1 MTRHPLSSIQRTLQV
16 SFALT
21 LGFATLVMGGVWISS
36 DQSLLE
42 HEAKRVLTARA
53 DIVGIAARPAL
64 LFSDRRLANKLLLG
78 LKSNTDITRMCLF
91 TADGKT
97 LADVIAT
104 GNEGASVRPVPFET
118 SDFHMLGNRMELYE
132 PIVSDGTPIG
142 VVYIESNLDT
152 LSNSERTSI
161 ITISLVMAFSLILAL
176 IIAMGLQRKITSP
189 IVSLARLMRR
199 ASEEQDYSQR
209 HSEVSNVREIDDLLS
224 GYNAMIQKVEEG
236 FVAIENSQ
244 RQLRESER
252 RFRIIAEATPL
263 PIIISRP
270 DELGSILFINRAALQ
285 LMADNH
291 HPQALTGTAML
302 YKNPGDRQRILE
314 LVSTQG
320 ALHAYELPLSKLDGS
335 TIWVELSI
343 VPIRFEDEPG
353 MFGTFVDITERRLV
367 QQTLANVNEEL
378 EKRVLDR
385 TLALQEANR
394 QLLASQKEIE
404 RAHNELQSTLD
415 NMLDTYYRFGPDGM
429 LAWTSK
435 SVQNLTG
442 YAPEEL
448 PSIPVDRIFA
458 EPADLRA
465 FRVAFE
471 RSNGSLINYE
481 TRLRRKD
488 GRVIWVSGSAKLIHK
503 PGKEQGGVEG
513 VIRDITAQIEAKE
526 QKADMERRMAHVQRL
541 ESLGVLAGGIAHD
554 FNNLLSAILGNAELM
569 RLKLDGESEVDKE
582 IGSITVSCERAADLC
597 RQMLAYS
604 GQGKTIVEAVN
615 LSELVEETAQLLD
628 VFVSKKTALDMR
640 LDPAL
645 PAVDADRTQLQQIV
659 MNLITNASEAIGDG
673 PGKVSILTRCIDAKA
688 DDLRSEYI
696 EDTPPPGRYI
706 CLEVR
711 DTGCGMDKATMH
723 RIFDPFFSTKFTGR
737 GLGMSAVL
745 GIVRSH
751 HGSIRINSRPGA
763 GTTIR
768 VLLPA
773 SPFQEQV
780 PAPRPDAK
788 RRDAKRPADN
798 EGQRPATV
806 LLVDDEH
813 MVRSIVKSILERMG
827 YTVLTAENGVE
838 CIEVF
843 RKFHKDVAVVLLDLT
858 MPLMDGRETF
868 HRLHAIDPDVKV
880 ILSSGYSRE
889 EAFQHFKDISP
900 AGFLQKPY
908 LSKPLQQAIRDVIG
922 RT

>member
-1 MTRHPLSSIQRTLQV
+1 MTHSPLSSIQRKLQI

-21 LGFATLVMGGVWISS
+21 LGFATLVIGGVWISS

-53 DIVGIAARPAL
+53 EVIGIAAKPAL
-64 LFSDRRLANKLLLG
+64 LFSDKRLAYKLLSG
-78 LKSNTDITRMCLF
+78 LESNADIARLSLF

-97 LADVIAT
+97 LASIVAR
-104 GNEGASVRPVPFET
+104 GNDGDTVRPVPFET
-118 SDFHMLGNRMELYE
+118 SDFRILGNHMELYE
-132 PIVSDGTPIG
+132 PILDNGSPIG

-152 LSNSERTSI
+152 LSSSERTSI
-161 ITISLVMAFSLILAL
+161 VTISLVMASSLVLALILAL
-176 IIAMGLQRKITSP
+176 GLQRKITSP
-189 IVSLARLMRR
+189 IVSLAGLMRR
-199 ASEEQDYSQR
+199 ASDEQDYSQR
-209 HSEVSNVREIDDLLS
+209 YSEASDVREINDLLS
-224 GYNAMIQKVEEG
+224 GYNTLIQKVEDG
-236 FVAIENSQ
+236 FVTIENSQ

-285 LMADNH
+285 LMADGH
-291 HPQALTGTAML
+291 HPQAVTGTSLL
-302 YKNPGDRQRILE
+302 YQNPEDRKRLLD
-314 LVSTQG
+314 LVTAQG
-320 ALHAYELPLSKLDGS
+320 SLHAYEMPLRKLDGS

-343 VPIRFEDEPG
+343 VPIRFEDEHG
-353 MFGTFVDITERRLV
+353 LFGTFVDITERRLV

-394 QLLASQKEIE
+394 QLVGSRKEIE
-404 RAHNELQSTLD
+404 RAHDELQSILD
-415 NMLDTYYRFGPDGM
+415 NMLDTYYRFGPDGT

-435 SVQNLTG
+435 SVQSLLG
-442 YAPEEL
+442 YTPEEL
-448 PSIPVDRIFA
+448 SSVPVERIFA
-458 EPADLRA
+458 DLAGLRA

-471 RSNGSLINYE
+471 RSQGSLINFE

-488 GRVIWVSGSAKLIHK
+488 GRVIWVSSSARLIHK
-503 PGKEQGGVEG
+503 PGREQGGVEG
-513 VIRDITAQIEAKE
+513 VIRDITTQIEAKE

-569 RLKLDGESEVDKE
+569 QLKLAAESGVEKE

-615 LSELVEETAQLLD
+615 ISDLVEETAQLLD
-628 VFVSKKTALDMR
+628 VFVSKNTTVNMQ
-640 LDPAL
+640 LDPKL
-645 PAVDADRTQLQQIV
+645 PAVEADRTQLQQIV
-659 MNLITNASEAIGDG
+659 MNLITNAAEAIGDESG
-673 PGKVSILTRCIDAKA
+673 RISISTACIEAKEH
-688 DDLRSEYI
+688 DLRSEFI
-696 EDTPPPGRYI
+696 EELPKSGRYV
-706 CLEVR
+706 CLDVK
-711 DTGCGMDKATMH
+711 DTGCGMDKATMQ
-723 RIFDPFFSTKFTGR
+723 RMFDPFFSTKFTGR

-751 HGSIRINSRPGA
+751 LGSIRISSRPGG
-763 GTTIR
+763 GTSIR
-768 VLLPA
+768 ILLPA
-773 SPFQEQV
+773 SAIQAQ
-780 PAPRPDAK
+780 A
-788 RRDAKRPADN
+788 RPAEPGPQQPDV
-798 EGQRPATV
+798 QPAADDTQQQPTILV
-806 LLVDDEH
+806 VDDER
-813 MVRSIVKSILERMG
+813 MVRSIVKAILKRMG

-838 CIEVF
+838 CVETF
-843 RKFHKDVAVVLLDLT
+843 RKFHKDIAVVLLDLT
-858 MPLMDGRETF
+858 MPRMDGRETF
-868 HRLHAIDPDVKV
+868 HQLHAIDPEVKV

-889 EAFQHFKDISP
+889 EAFQHFGDISP

-908 LSKPLQQAIRDVIG
+908 LSKPLQQAIRNVIG